1 MAQIIKKGPSWMVR
15 VSIMG
20 DDGKQH
26 KKSKAGFKTKAAA
39 KAYAAKMEFQKST
52 GGLALDSKTLFPDYF
67 KSWFDL
73 YKRSNVTERTALTYH
88 QVYNALKQYLNVPVE
103 DIDRR
108 RYRQFMVDFGSNRA
122 KSTVSKFNS
131 LIHACVKDA
140 MYDGVVHKDFVA
152 STDLVFDK
160 SKTRE
165 VDYLS
170 IDEIQKLVSH
180 LVKTRNVHFTSKY
193 MILTAIYTG
202 ARLGEIQALTWS
214 DIKGDTISVK
224 KSWNETTQDFQPT
237 KNESSNRTIS
247 VDDQLIS
254 LLDDLR
260 FNDKQVF
267 VSQYHTVP
275 TSAAV
280 NKTLR
285 ESLKACHINRRGF
298 HFHSLRHSH
307 VAFLLANGI
316 DLYAISKRLGHSD
329 ITTTSRVY
337 SYMIDE
343 YKNLTNNQIIK
354 ALGKLSSV

>member
-39 KAYAAKMEFQKST
+39 KAYAAKMEFQKAT
-52 GGLALDSKTLFPDYF
+52 GGVALVSGTMFPDYF
-67 KSWFDL
+67 KDWFNL

-88 QVYNALKQYLNVPVE
+88 QVYNALKQYLNVPLE

-152 STDLVFDK
+152 STNLVFDK

-202 ARLGEIQALTWS
+202 ARLGEIQALTWG
-214 DIKGDTISVK
+214 DIKNNTISIN

-237 KNESSNRTIS
+237 KNESSIRTIN
-247 VDDQLIS
+247 VDDQLIA
-254 LLDDLR
+254 LLKELN
-260 FNDKQVF
+260 FNKKQIF

>member
-15 VSIMG
+15 ITWRDAYGV
-20 DDGKQH
+20 QH
-26 KKSKAGFKTKAAA
+26 KKSKSGFKTKIQARQ
-39 KAYAAKMEFQKST
+39 YANEMELQKST
-52 GGLALDSKTLFPDYF
+52 SGISMDARTRFPEYF
-67 KSWFDL
+67 KNWFNL
-73 YKRSNVTERTALTYH
+73 YKRSNITERTALTYH
-88 QVYNALKQYLNVPVE
+88 QVYNVLKKYLDVPIE
-103 DIDRR
+103 SIDRK
-108 RYRQFMVDFGSNRA
+108 RYRRFMIDFGSNHA

-140 MYDGVVHKDFVA
+140 MYDGAIHKDFVA

-160 SKTRE
+160 KKTRK

-170 IDEIQKLVSH
+170 IDEIKRLANYLVE
-180 LVKTRNVHFTSKY
+180 TRNIHFTAKY
-193 MILTAIYTG
+193 MILTAIHTG
-202 ARLGEIQALTWS
+202 ARLGELQALTWD
-214 DIKGDTISVK
+214 DIKKDTININ
-224 KSWNETTQDFQPT
+224 KSWNETTMKFQPT
-237 KNESSNRTIS
+237 KNESSNRIIR
-247 VDDQLIS
+247 VDNQLIS
-254 LLDDLR
+254 LLNELR
-260 FNDKQVF
+260 FNDKQIF
-267 VSQYHTVP
+267 VNQYHTVP

-343 YKNLTNNQIIK
+343 YRNRTNEKIISTFD
-354 ALGKLSSV
+354 KLY

>member
-1 MAQIIKKGPSWMVR
+1 MAQIIKKGPSYMVR
-15 VSIMG
+15 ITWY
-20 DDGKQH
+20 DADGKQH
-26 KKSKAGFKTKAAA
+26 KKSKSGFKTKVQARQ
-39 KAYAAKMEFQKST
+39 YANKMELQKST
-52 GGLALDSKTLFPDYF
+52 SGISMDARTRFPEYF
-67 KSWFDL
+67 KNWFNL
-73 YKRSNVTERTALTYH
+73 YKRSNITERTALTYH
-88 QVYNALKQYLNVPVE
+88 QVYNVLKKHLDVPIE
-103 DIDRR
+103 SIDRK
-108 RYRQFMVDFGSNRA
+108 RYRQFMVEFGSNHA

-140 MYDGVVHKDFVA
+140 MYDGAIHKDFVA

-160 SKTRE
+160 KKTRK

-170 IDEIQKLVSH
+170 IDEIKKLANY

-214 DIKGDTISVK
+214 DIKNGTISIN
-224 KSWNETTQDFQPT
+224 KSWNETTQSFQPT

-247 VDDQLIS
+247 VDDQLIA
-254 LLDDLR
+254 LLKELS
-260 FNDKQVF
+260 FNKKQIF
-267 VSQYHTVP
+267 VSQYHTIP

-285 ESLKACHINRRGF
+285 ESLTACHINRRGF

-307 VAFLLANGI
+307 VAYLLSQGV

-354 ALGKLSSV
+354 ALGKLSDV

>member
-15 VSIMG
+15 VSIM
-20 DDGKQH
+20 DEDGKQH

-39 KAYAAKMEFQKST
+39 KAYAAKMEFQKTT
-52 GGLALDSKTLFPDYF
+52 GGVALESGTLFPDYF
-67 KSWFDL
+67 NDWFNL

-88 QVYNALKQYLNVPVE
+88 QVYNVLKQYLNVPIE

-140 MYDGVVHKDFVA
+140 MYDGVTHKDFIA

-160 SKTRE
+160 DKTRK

-170 IDEIQKLVSH
+170 IDEIKKLVSY

-202 ARLGEIQALTWS
+202 ARLGEIQALTWN
-214 DIKGDTISVK
+214 DIKSDTININ

-247 VDDQLIS
+247 VDDQLIV
-254 LLDDLR
+254 LLKELS
-260 FNDKQVF
+260 FNKKQIF
-267 VSQYHTVP
+267 VSQYHTIP

-307 VAFLLANGI
+307 VAYLLSQGV